1 MEKKELQKKIHE
13 LTKKAETESKKRGAI
28 VIGAF
33 TLVYFGLY
41 CFLEKTPDTVGDVFT
56 VLLVSLFF
64 SGLHCGINRAVFEYL
79 FRKEEEAE
87 NELRPLRKQLS
98 AIERKETDELI
109 EKLERERS
117 TKKKGN

>member
-41 CFLEKTPDTVGDVFT
+41 CFLEKTPATVGDAVSVFIGAFI
-56 VLLVSLFF
+56 LAA
-64 SGLHCGINRAVFEYL
+64 LHCAINHAIFEHL
-79 FRKEEEAE
+79 FARDEAAQRE
-87 NELRPLRKQLS
+87 IRELRKQLS
-98 AIERKETDELI
+98 DIQNKEIDEYI
-109 EKLERERS
+109 KRY
-117 TKKKGN
+117 TKE